1 MSKITLRDIVDSDI
15 DCINLGSNVSQN
27 LSQGDILLLYGD
39 LGSGKTTFVKG
50 VLRGLQYKDDV
61 TSPTFTLVNEYNAK
75 YKVIHIDFYRDKNID
90 RWINLG
96 INEYFDNLNIV
107 IIEWPNLIPD
117 LLPDNS
123 IKIFF
128 EHIDKNK
135 RKNFTK

>member
-1 MSKITLRDIVDSDI
+1 MSKITLNEIVDSDV
-15 DCINLGSNVSQN
+15 DCINLGVNVSYS

-50 VLRGLQYKDDV
+50 LLRGLEYKDDV

-96 INEYFDNLNIV
+96 INEYFDGLNIV
-107 IIEWPNLIPD
+107 VIEWPNLIPN

-128 EHIDKNK
+128 EHISEYK
-135 RKNFTK
+135 RKIFTK

>member
-50 VLRGLQYKDDV
+50 ILRGLDYKDDV

-75 YKVIHIDFYRDKNID
+75 YKVIHIDFYREKNVD

-96 INEYFDNLNIV
+96 IDEYFDGLNIV
-107 IIEWPNLIPD
+107 IIEWPNLIPS

-128 EHIDKNK
+128 EHISEYK
-135 RKNFTK
+135 RKIFTK

>member
-1 MSKITLRDIVDSDI
+1 MSKITLNEIVDSDV
-15 DCINLGSNVSQN
+15 DCINLGVNVSYS

-50 VLRGLQYKDDV
+50 LLRGLEYKDDV

-135 RKNFTK
+135 RKIFTK

>member
-1 MSKITLRDIVDSDI
+1 MNKINLNEIVNSDI
-15 DCINLGSNVSQN
+15 ACISLGTKVSNK

-50 VLRGLQYKDDV
+50 ILKGLEYKQDV

-90 RWINLG
+90 RWVNLG
-96 INEYFDNLNIV
+96 ISEYFDDSNIV
-107 IIEWPNLIPD
+107 IIEWPDLIPN
-117 LLPDNS
+117 LLPNNA

-128 EHIDKNK
+128 EHISENM
-135 RKNFTK
+135 RKIFTK

>member
-1 MSKITLRDIVDSDI
+1 MSKITLYEIANSDV
-15 DCINLGSNVSQN
+15 DCINLGINVSQN

-75 YKVIHIDFYRDKNID
+75 YKVIHIDFYREKNVD

-96 INEYFDNLNIV
+96 IDEYFDGINIV
-107 IIEWPNLIPD
+107 IIEWPNLIPN

-128 EHIDKNK
+128 EHISEYK
-135 RKNFTK
+135 RKIFTK

>member
-1 MSKITLRDIVDSDI
+1 MSKITLNEIVDSDV
-15 DCINLGSNVSQN
+15 DCINLGVNVSYS

-50 VLRGLQYKDDV
+50 LLRGLEYKDDV

-96 INEYFDNLNIV
+96 INEYFDGLNIV
-107 IIEWPNLIPD
+107 VIEWPNLIPN

-128 EHIDKNK
+128 EHIAENK
-135 RKNFTK
+135 RKIFTK